1 MSGPSASGAPEAQ
14 RTPIGAWE
22 WALVVQI
29 VIIACVVRVLWLDFD
44 LDDSFITYTYSRSLA
59 QGQGF
64 VFAGQKALG
73 TTTPL
78 YALLLG
84 VFHFVGLPMVE
95 TAKALGYVGTAAS
108 TVLIFL
114 LGRAA
119 LGPIAGHAA
128 AVLLAIN
135 SRHAAVSM
143 SGMETSLY
151 TAVCLGAFVAFYYDR
166 PYWTAALASAGCLL
180 RPDGV
185 LLAGVLFVSHLAARR
200 KLQIG
205 PPLVFLVPIGLWIA
219 YAFVEFGS
227 PIPTSVAAKLAYP
240 EYGPFRLEVAAGVL
254 GEPLAVPLAVLAVC
268 GLVHSG
274 WTARALLPVGAW
286 TALYLAAFLR
296 APNFPWYYVPPIPG
310 LILMAL
316 AGIVAVLGILLPGE
330 GRGWSAARGLAS
342 FGLAA
347 AVGWFT
353 VTDMRLHREWLS
365 RVYGPEVTRCYHS
378 LALWLRD
385 NTLPDATVAV
395 PEVGY
400 IGYYSDRRVLD
411 LAGLCSPQVI
421 PYLPG
426 RRYVEIVQDFQ
437 PDFVAL
443 TTEANRPIHNAI
455 SESGWFRTH
464 YTGAV
469 KFPYRGRWYI
479 VWRKLSRPR
488 PLPGGGSPPSAA
500 APAVPKPPPASPGS
514 GRPSPAAPAAVS
526 RTRRTR

>member
-1 MSGPSASGAPEAQ
+1 MSGPTASGAPDAQ
-14 RTPIGAWE
+14 RTPIAAWE
-22 WALVVQI
+22 WALLVQI
-29 VIIACVVRVLWLDFD
+29 LILACALRVLWLDFD

-59 QGQGF
+59 EGQGF

-84 VFHFVGLPMVE
+84 AFHFVGLPMVE
-95 TAKALGYVGTAAS
+95 TAKALGFLGTVAS
-108 TVLIFL
+108 GVMLFL

-119 LGPIAGHAA
+119 LGPGGGLGAA
-128 AVLLAIN
+128 ALLAIN

-151 TAVCLGAFVAFYYDR
+151 TAVCLGAFVAFYYER
-166 PYWTAALASAGCLL
+166 PYWTAALASAACLL

-185 LLAGVLFVSHLAARR
+185 LLAGVLFLSHLVARR

-205 PPLVFLVPIGLWIA
+205 PPLLFLAPIGLWIA
-219 YAFVEFGS
+219 YAYVEFGS
-227 PIPTSVAAKLAYP
+227 PIPTSVTAKLAYP
-240 EYGPFRLEVAAGVL
+240 EYGPFKLEVAAAAL
-254 GEPLAVPLAVLAVC
+254 GAPLAIPLASLAIA
-268 GLVHSG
+268 GLVHAAAF
-274 WTARALLPVGAW
+274 ARGLLPVGVW
-286 TALYLAAFLR
+286 TAVYLAAFLR

-310 LILMAL
+310 LILMAVAGAAAAL
-316 AGIVAVLGILLPGE
+316 AIVLPGE
-330 GRGWSAARGLAS
+330 GKGWSAARGVVSL
-342 FGLAA
+342 GLAG
-347 AVGWFT
+347 AVAWFT
-353 VTDMRLHREWLS
+353 VGDTREHRAWLS

-378 LALWLRD
+378 LAVWLRD
-385 NTLPDATVAV
+385 NTPPEATVGV

-400 IGYYSDRRVLD
+400 VGYYSNRRVLD

-455 SESGWFRTH
+455 SEAPWFRSH
-464 YTGAV
+464 YTGAI

-479 VWRKLSRPR
+479 VWRKLSRP
-488 PLPGGGSPPSAA
+488 LPPPGASGPPSGA
-500 APAVPKPPPASPGS
+500 APAAPKLRPASPGS
-514 GRPSPAAPAAVS
+514 GRPSPAAPAAGS
-526 RTRRTR
+526 RTTRMR